1 MDSEQDIFS
10 EGWSDEAVISDQ
22 REAETL
28 PVEEPETELT
38 EGGPSAPEPETV
50 TGMDGQIQ
58 RFVRNFPEI
67 RGQDI
72 PLDAWERVRG
82 GQDLTEAYLISERIR
97 LREENARLR
106 AVSERRELNSARSAG
121 SQAGLGFG
129 ETKMDAFEEG
139 WDVK

>member
-28 PVEEPETELT
+28 PVEEPEAELP
-38 EGGPSAPEPETV
+38 EGGTSAPETESV

-82 GQDLTEAYLISERIR
+82 GQELTEAYLISERIR

-106 AVSERRELNSARSAG
+106 AVSERRELNNARSAG

-129 ETKMDAFEEG
+129 ETKKDAFEEG